1 MARIRSLKPSVWT
14 DERFIDLSRD
24 ARLLFIGM
32 VSQADDDG
40 RFVASGAALIGALF
54 PHDDLSPKTVEKWR
68 DEISAT
74 GLIQVYRHGRGTYA
88 ALPGWR
94 KHQRIQKPQQSSLPA
109 PPESRTQSRTESRTG
124 LDAQGLSQ
132 PAPTT
137 PDNTKYSDVAAEI
150 GRPTTPDNTKYSDVA
165 AEIGSEPS
173 ETDRGQAD
181 YAASSPQVK
190 GVEPALQSHS
200 RSRTKSRTG
209 STTEK
214 EEEWEKEGE
223 CEREREREN
232 ATDVAARP
240 PDENPSTT
248 DVLLSDHLAALDS
261 PPPTSVRADLE
272 RRIRKLLLAGS
283 RPEHVAAGLA
293 KLRRKQLSPRL
304 LDQLV
309 AESIPAAEPSELD
322 PLAHP
327 DAQAFL
333 AEQAGS
339 TR

>member
-40 RFVASGAALIGALF
+40 RLVASGAALIGALF

-68 DEISAT
+68 DEITAT

-94 KHQRIQKPQQSSLPA
+94 KHQRIQKPQRSTLPPPPSQKPA
-109 PPESRTQSRTESRTG
+109 PPPHPPDERRESENQSRTESRT
-124 LDAQGLSQ
+124 D
-132 PAPTT
+132 
-137 PDNTKYSDVAAEI
+137 
-150 GRPTTPDNTKYSDVA
+150 
-165 AEIGSEPS
+165 
-173 ETDRGQAD
+173 
-181 YAASSPQVK
+181 
-190 GVEPALQSHS
+190 
-200 RSRTKSRTG
+200 
-209 STTEK
+209 STTEWEVEV
-214 EEEWEKEGE
+214 EEEK
-223 CEREREREN
+223 EREVEC

-248 DVLLSDHLAALDS
+248 GRLLAEHLAGLDS
-261 PPPTSVRADLE
+261 PLPASVRADLE
-272 RRIRKLLLAGS
+272 RRVRKLLLAGS

-309 AESIPAAEPSELD
+309 AESIPAAAPADLD

-327 DAQAFL
+327 DARAFL

-339 TR
+339 AR